1 MKFKNKQKAL
11 IIVSAHGSPMG
22 TSAAAH
28 MGDLAEYLTSDREVY
43 YITQS
48 KFSFGRKSRQGIIF
62 GFKNPFIKSKNLG
75 LRFLGEVFYPFLLA
89 ITFGFYCRVFVR
101 NYDIIAYSPTA
112 LQWPLMLIL
121 KTTRSHQILILR
133 DLFPDWLI
141 DTNVLTAESYVYCIL
156 KFFSHIQYY
165 FSDIIGIQ
173 AIDDKE
179 RLPSNLRHKTVIIN
193 SFYSQLLND
202 ISILENK
209 NLESVVNFGCFG
221 TFGHA
226 QDWQKSLK
234 IINEAL
240 LQDKKLRFHFFGS
253 ANPSL
258 EIKCFSES
266 VRSQV
271 SINKTV
277 TGSKLEEELY
287 KTDIGFFSLSADIV
301 NSNIPGKFI
310 TYCKYG
316 LPTFA
321 LGNSN
326 SYVADLITK
335 NELGHLSN
343 INNPNEAVSQ
353 ILKISQDYK
362 YMDKKRIGRYFVD
375 NHSVE
380 YVGAKIQHYL
390 RNLDDKN

>member
-1 MKFKNKQKAL
+1 M
-11 IIVSAHGSPMG
+11 
-22 TSAAAH
+22 
-28 MGDLAEYLTSDREVY
+28 
-43 YITQS
+43 
-48 KFSFGRKSRQGIIF
+48 
-62 GFKNPFIKSKNLG
+62 
-75 LRFLGEVFYPFLLA
+75 
-89 ITFGFYCRVFVR
+89 
-101 NYDIIAYSPTA
+101 
-112 LQWPLMLIL
+112 
-121 KTTRSHQILILR
+121 
-133 DLFPDWLI
+133 
-141 DTNVLTAESYVYCIL
+141 
-156 KFFSHIQYY
+156 
-165 FSDIIGIQ
+165 
-173 AIDDKE
+173 
-179 RLPSNLRHKTVIIN
+179 
-193 SFYSQLLND
+193 
-202 ISILENK
+202 ENK